1 VAEEYQSKGFM
12 NAKAL
17 RGGVDAWKKAGY
29 GVIGPQ
35 ARPRI
40 DELASR

>member
-1 VAEEYQSKGFM
+1 VAEKYQNEGFT

-29 GVIGPQ
+29 GMV
-35 ARPRI
+35 AH
-40 DELASR
+40 